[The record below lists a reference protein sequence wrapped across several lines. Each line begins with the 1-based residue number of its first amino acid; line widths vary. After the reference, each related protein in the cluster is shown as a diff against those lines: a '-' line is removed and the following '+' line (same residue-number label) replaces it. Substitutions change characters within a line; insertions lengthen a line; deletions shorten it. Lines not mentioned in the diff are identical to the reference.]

1 MVVDKEVEKDKGKD
15 KDKEVDKNVAKQL
28 DFTILISVLIF
39 LIRIVTAESGL
50 RGVGR
55 AFVMSWLDDWTF
67 LYKAQP
73 NYTFVDSQL
82 FLLDWFFSSKSGV
95 KILFVMWSIRL
106 VP

>member
-1 MVVDKEVEKDKGKD
+1 MVVDKEVDKDKGKD

-55 AFVMSWLDDWTF
+55 AFVMSWLDDWTS
-67 LYKAQP
+67 LYKAQLFTEL
-73 NYTFVDSQL
+73 YFVGLSTVFVGL
-82 FLLDWFFSSKSGV
+82 VFF
-95 KILFVMWSIRL
+95 IIRME
-106 VP
+106 

>member
-1 MVVDKEVEKDKGKD
+1 MVVDKEVDKDKGKD

-39 LIRIVTAESGL
+39 LIRIVTSESGL

-67 LYKAQP
+67 LYKAQLCFFTQL
-73 NYTFVDSQL
+73 YFVG
-82 FLLDWFFSSKSGV
+82 LLTVFIGLVFF
-95 KILFVMWSIRL
+95 IERME
-106 VP
+106 

>member
-1 MVVDKEVEKDKGKD
+1 MVVDKEVDKDKGKD

-67 LYKAQP
+67 LYKAQLWVFTKL
-73 NYTFVDSQL
+73 YFVGHSTGFVGL
-82 FLLDWFFSSKSGV
+82 VFF
-95 KILFVMWSIRL
+95 IRS
-106 VP
+106 VE